1 MTLAEFH
8 PVVIFALAIGFG
20 MSCAVGANDVA
31 NAMGTSVGSRIIT
44 IRQAI
49 VIAAIFEALGAAS
62 ASGQVTMTLRS
73 GIFDVSYFANAPMQL
88 AYAMLAAL
96 MASFS
101 WLCLATYFRWPVST
115 THSIVGAL
123 MGVGALII
131 GMKGIK
137 WSMMRSIFASWIVLP
152 LFSGGL
158 SYIIFRMTQN
168 LIFLNDSP
176 IKRVKLL
183 MPVYMSVVVFSITYI
198 AIEACLP
205 AIGVDY
211 SAIISFGICLGVAF
225 LTFCI
230 GVWLMTYYRVDLSLD
245 YQEQY
250 KVCEKA
256 FGVLAVITACA
267 MAFSHGSNDVA
278 NAIGPLA
285 AIVELVH
292 SGALSES
299 VAIPWQLTFFGAAGV
314 VIGLGVYGYRIIE
327 TVGTQITSLTAS
339 RSFAAQ
345 FATALMI
352 VIASG
357 VGLPVSSTQTLVGA
371 VLGVGIARGIGA
383 LNLKVIRNIFMSWL
397 VTLPAGAVLVILF
410 YRFLTWYAL

>member
-1 MTLAEFH
+1 MSFADFH
-8 PVVIFALAIGFG
+8 PLVIFALVVGFG

-31 NAMGTSVGSRIIT
+31 NAMGTSVGSKIIT

-49 VIAAIFEALGAAS
+49 IIAAIFEALGAAS

-73 GIFDVSYFANAPMQL
+73 GIFDVSHFAHDPMHL

-96 MASFS
+96 MASFT

-115 THSIVGAL
+115 THSIIGAL
-123 MGVGALII
+123 MGI
-131 GMKGIK
+131 GLLTIGIKGIK
-137 WSMMRSIFASWIVLP
+137 WSMMRSIFASWVVLP
-152 LFSGGL
+152 LVSGGL
-158 SYIIFRMTQN
+158 SYIIFRLTQK

-176 IKRVKLL
+176 IRRVKLL
-183 MPVYMSVVVFSITYI
+183 MPFYMAIVVFSITYI
-198 AIEACLP
+198 AVEACLP

-211 SAIISFGICLGVAF
+211 SALLSFGVCVGVSFITF
-225 LTFCI
+225 LI
-230 GVWLMTYYRVDLSLD
+230 GVWSMTRYKVDLSLD

-256 FGVLAVITACA
+256 FGILAVITACA

-285 AIVELVH
+285 AIIELVH
-292 SGALSES
+292 SGALSTS
-299 VAIPWQLTFFGAAGV
+299 VDIPWQLTFFGAFGV
-314 VIGLGVYGYRIIE
+314 VVGLGAYGYRIIE

-357 VGLPVSSTQTLVGA
+357 IGLPVSSTQTLVGA
-371 VLGVGIARGIGA
+371 VLGVGVARGISA

-397 VTLPAGAVLVILF
+397 VTLPAGAVLAIIF
-410 YRFLTWYAL
+410 YRFFTWWAL